1 MSVHRDL
8 FCSRAG
14 DMHAVFQ
21 FKFAVVQGSRAE
33 CLVISCPA
41 LNTCVKK
48 HKHFL
53 LAMLYDYL
61 FYEVSG

>member
-1 MSVHRDL
+1 MSVYRVL
-8 FCSRAG
+8 FCSRVR
-14 DMHAVFQ
+14 DMYAVFQ

-33 CLVISCPA
+33 CLIICCPA
-41 LNTCVKK
+41 LNTCI
-48 HKHFL
+48 KHFL